1 MKNWKN
7 FLYMVFDRFFSILI
21 ITSMMKVIF
30 CFYIQLSNLTYTA
43 EVYDNSLNAGFF
55 FLTYV
60 VIVTGLYT
68 IIYDYK
74 TDKLILFTCTKGKYA
89 MFYITIFLGYIV
101 VLGAVYETMVAV
113 YVGAVFAL
121 MPIVLIF
128 YQVPYGMRMF
138 DFQAIIAVICQFP
151 FAAMIVISLMLHLQ
165 KESIT

>member
-1 MKNWKN
+1 MKNWRN
-7 FLYMVFDRFFSILI
+7 FLYMVVDRFFSILI

-74 TDKLILFTCTKGKYA
+74 TDKFILFTCAKGKYA
-89 MFYITIFLGYIV
+89 MFYITIFLSYII
-101 VLGAVYETMVAV
+101 VLGAVFETMIAV

-128 YQVPYGMRMF
+128 YQVPYGMRVF

-151 FAAMIVISLMLHLQ
+151 FAAMIAISLMLHLQ
-165 KESIT
+165 K